1 MGDLLAIASAVS
13 YGLSD
18 FVGGLASRRISFLR
32 VALLGQLGGLVS
44 VALVAPWASGGS
56 PHVSDLLWGAASGV
70 GTGVGMTFL
79 FRGMSRGAMSVVVP
93 VSSVGGA
100 ALPVFVGVAFLG
112 DRPGLRAWIGVAVAI
127 PALWA
132 VSRRTPGSADPAA
145 GSAAGPATASRVAA
159 GDGLI
164 AGVGIAVQY
173 VALSRAQEA
182 SGLWP
187 LASGRVTAIL
197 AVVTITVLASRGGR
211 SGDGDSG
218 DGGDGGAKLVP
229 SGTAV
234 LRRATRHQLRRAPAV
249 AAVAA
254 IAAGVLAA
262 LALACYLVATR
273 TQLLSV
279 AVVLSSLYPVIPV
292 ALGLTLLH
300 ERLSRTQ
307 TVGLIAA
314 LAGTVLIAA

>member
-100 ALPVFVGVAFLG
+100 ALPVLVGVAFLG

-197 AVVTITVLASRGGR
+197 AVVTITVLASRGGG
-211 SGDGDSG
+211 SGDGDS
-218 DGGDGGAKLVP
+218 GDGGAKLVP